1 MKKKGFT
8 LIELLVVIAIIAIL
22 ASMLLPALSRAR
34 EQARRGVCMS
44 NLKQIGLA
52 LKMYSQDYDESFP
65 YRGGAIAQNETAY
78 VMCYLFGRVWNL
90 TGAASKPCP
99 NYLKNTG
106 MIVCPSARDIK
117 YNGDPENTTVAF
129 NPTFS
134 SDPNTTNDN
143 CSYAYGCGL
152 DEQTNVESVIVADK
166 VTGQPAGSTAAG
178 VAGTWNAPITVRLGS
193 DNHGRDGINVLYVG
207 GHASWVAAD
216 KDGNLD
222 PLKLGGDQVA
232 NTTSRTANGVRNP

>member
-34 EQARRGVCMS
+34 EQARRSVCMS

-65 YRGGAIAQNETAY
+65 YRGEPTLSNETAY
-78 VMCYLFGRVWNL
+78 AMCYLFGRVWNT
-90 TGAASKPCP
+90 TGPASKPCP

-134 SDPNTTNDN
+134 SDPNVTNDN

-166 VTGQPAGSTAAG
+166 VSGENSNTLWVSP
-178 VAGTWNAPITVRLGS
+178 VTVRSGL
-193 DNHGRDGINVLYVG
+193 DNHGGDGINVLYVG
-207 GHASWVAAD
+207 GNASWVAAD
-216 KDGNLD
+216 KDGNLALD
-222 PLKLGGDQVA
+222 KLGYSGITVI
-232 NTTSRTANGVRNP
+232 RNP

>member
-34 EQARRGVCMS
+34 EQARRSVCMS

-65 YRGGAIAQNETAY
+65 YRGGPTLSNETAY
-78 VMCYLFGRVWNL
+78 AMCYLFGRVWNT
-90 TGAASKPCP
+90 TGPASKPCP

-134 SDPNTTNDN
+134 SDPNVTNDN

-166 VTGQPAGSTAAG
+166 VSGENSNTLWVSP
-178 VAGTWNAPITVRLGS
+178 VTVRSGL
-193 DNHGRDGINVLYVG
+193 DNHGGDGINVLYVG
-207 GHASWVAAD
+207 GNASWVAAD

-222 PLKLGGDQVA
+222 TIKLGNGQVTV
-232 NTTSRTANGVRNP
+232 TTAINANGVRNP

>member
-34 EQARRGVCMS
+34 EQARRSVCMS

-65 YRGGAIAQNETAY
+65 YRGGPTLSNETAY
-78 VMCYLFGRVWNL
+78 AMCLLFGRVWSSTL
-90 TGAASKPCP
+90 TGPASKPCP

-117 YNGDPENTTVAF
+117 YNGDPENITVAF

-134 SDPNTTNDN
+134 SDPNVANDN

-166 VTGQPAGSTAAG
+166 VSGKGSNALWATAFPAS
-178 VAGTWNAPITVRLGS
+178 VTVRLGL

-207 GHASWVAAD
+207 GNASWVAAD

-222 PLKLGGDQVA
+222 PINLGYGGITVI
-232 NTTSRTANGVRNP
+232 RNP